1 MSIYCLLIDI
11 LAFILCSSSSM
22 MAAKTAFKLQ
32 ERPPSV
38 SKQNDVGFLAFSE
51 GIPSR
56 ARFAETDTI

>member
-1 MSIYCLLIDI
+1 
-11 LAFILCSSSSM
+11 M